1 MTNFLPAGIINDSIE
16 DIFEKVLELKKIAEE
31 NDREKLLKGLN
42 ELENIA
48 LDLWAFIDQFPCQ
61 PIIYTGQGKTE
72 ELINRLE
79 WALTLTDENDL
90 IAIEQRLKSGGN
102 GK

>member
-1 MTNFLPAGIINDSIE
+1 MTNFLPAGMINDSIE
-16 DIFEKVLELKKIAEE
+16 DIFEKILELKKTAEE
-31 NDREKLLKGLN
+31 NDREKLMKGLN
-42 ELENIA
+42 ELESIA

-79 WALTLTDENDL
+79 WALTLTDENDFITL
-90 IAIEQRLKSGGN
+90 EQRLKSGGN
-102 GK
+102 EK